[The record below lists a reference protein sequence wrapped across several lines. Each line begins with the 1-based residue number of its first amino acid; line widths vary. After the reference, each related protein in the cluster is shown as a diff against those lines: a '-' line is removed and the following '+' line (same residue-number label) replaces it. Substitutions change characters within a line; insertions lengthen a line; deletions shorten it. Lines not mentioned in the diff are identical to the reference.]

1 MKHGLQSHKN
11 QTDGK
16 MQIEKQKKISNFT
29 DKDKAV
35 CAISYIWILFF
46 LPLVALKQAKFAKF
60 HANQSLVL
68 CIVSVVGAMII
79 VIFEQILTLLDVQ
92 MVGTVLG
99 CIWSVVIVS
108 AMLYGMITAA
118 QGKMQELPVIGKMK
132 IIK

>member
-16 MQIEKQKKISNFT
+16 MQIEKQKKISNLT

-68 CIVSVVGAMII
+68 YIVSVVGAMII
-79 VIFEQILTLLDVQ
+79 AIFEQIFVLLDVQ
-92 MVGTVLG
+92 MMGTVLG
-99 CIWSVVIVS
+99 CVWSVVIVS
-108 AMLYGMITAA
+108 AMLYGMIMAA